1 MKLIFVFRNTADT
14 KYVILIRRFISGRG
28 TIRKRVD
35 TMGVFDFVKNAGAK
49 VGIGKST
56 GEEAAEKAEAEAQAA
71 ERAEASAKMAK
82 IRREARAKTKANKET
97 ADTAKAEATSRAI
110 KRNAEAK
117 LRKAAH
123 NERVANYSKS
133 SELEKYVTDM
143 GIDIG
148 DADIRFDDGI
158 AYITGEVADQATRE
172 RIILAVGNAQ
182 GVGKVD
188 EEITVVDPSE
198 EAHFHTVAPGDTLW
212 AVAEKVYGDGSR
224 YTEIFEA
231 NKPMLSN
238 PDLIFPGQVL
248 RCPMD
253 D

>member
-1 MKLIFVFRNTADT
+1 
-14 KYVILIRRFISGRG
+14 
-28 TIRKRVD
+28 
-35 TMGVFDFVKNAGAK
+35 MGIFDFVKNAGAK

-56 GEEAAEKAEAEAQAA
+56 GEEAAEEAAAAAEAA
-71 ERAEASAKMAK
+71 ERAKASAKMAK
-82 IRREARAKTKANKET
+82 ARREARAKTAANKEE
-97 ADTAKAEATSRAI
+97 ADSAKAEAMTKAI
-110 KRNAEAK
+110 ARNADAA

-123 NERVANYSKS
+123 KERVANYQKS
-133 SELEKYVTDM
+133 TELEKYVTDM
-143 GIDIG
+143 GIEIG

-188 EEITVVDPSE
+188 EEITVADPSE

-248 RCPMD
+248 RCPMED
-253 D
+253 